1 MDYCVISGHSF
12 RCKKISVSR
21 EKIWSKN
28 TGRTTDGTMTGDI
41 VAIKKKYVIEMPPMS
56 GAEVALLD
64 GLLSEP
70 FFTAKLK
77 NPQTNTIVEDT
88 KATFNRFDYI
98 FSESIKSVDYALN
111 TVVIK
116 CHTAM
121 AQAACEVFDSLKWDG
136 VVGTIAGENT
146 IFILMR
152 TEDMAHK
159 LNDKL
164 KQYIK

>member
-1 MDYCVISGHSF
+1 MKKNRH
-12 RCKKISVSR
+12 KKILSLIQEFNIDRQEVLLEYLNNAGFAVTQATVSR
-21 EKIWSKN
+21 DIKELNLVKIVSS
-28 TGRTTDGTMTGDI
+28 TGEYRY
-41 VAIKKKYVIEMPPMS
+41 A
-56 GAEVALLD
+56 
-64 GLLSEP
+64 
-70 FFTAKLK
+70 
-77 NPQTNTIVEDT
+77 QNTIVEDT

-152 TEDMAHK
+152 TEEMAHK

>member
-1 MDYCVISGHSF
+1 MKTKRHEAIIDIISQNEIETQEDLIASLKAAGYDVTQAT
-12 RCKKISVSR
+12 VSR
-21 EKIWSKN
+21 DIKELNLVKIVSS
-28 TGRTTDGTMTGDI
+28 TGEY
-41 VAIKKKYVIEMPPMS
+41 KY
-56 GAEVALLD
+56 A
-64 GLLSEP
+64 
-70 FFTAKLK
+70 
-77 NPQTNTIVEDT
+77 QNTIVEDT

-121 AQAACEVFDSLKWDG
+121 AQAACEVFDSLKWEG

-152 TEDMAHK
+152 TEEMAHK

>member
-1 MDYCVISGHSF
+1 MKKNRH
-12 RCKKISVSR
+12 KKILSLIQEHNIDRQEVLLDYLNKEGYAVTQATVSR
-21 EKIWSKN
+21 DIKELNLVKIVSS
-28 TGRTTDGTMTGDI
+28 TGEY
-41 VAIKKKYVIEMPPMS
+41 KY
-56 GAEVALLD
+56 A
-64 GLLSEP
+64 
-70 FFTAKLK
+70 
-77 NPQTNTIVEDT
+77 QNTIVEDT

-98 FSESIKSVDYALN
+98 FSESIKSVDYAMN

-152 TEDMAHK
+152 SEEQAHN
-159 LNDKL
+159 LNEKL
-164 KQYIK
+164 KTYIK

>member
-1 MDYCVISGHSF
+1 MKKNRH
-12 RCKKISVSR
+12 KKILSLIQEYNIDRQEVLLEYLNNAGFAVTQATVSR
-21 EKIWSKN
+21 DIKELNLVKIVSS
-28 TGRTTDGTMTGDI
+28 TGEY
-41 VAIKKKYVIEMPPMS
+41 KY
-56 GAEVALLD
+56 A
-64 GLLSEP
+64 
-70 FFTAKLK
+70 
-77 NPQTNTIVEDT
+77 QNTIVEDT

-152 TEDMAHK
+152 TEDMAHR

>member
-1 MDYCVISGHSF
+1 MKKNRH
-12 RCKKISVSR
+12 KKILSLIQEFNIDRQEVLLEYLNNAGFAVTQATVSR
-21 EKIWSKN
+21 DIKELNLVKIVSS
-28 TGRTTDGTMTGDI
+28 TGEY
-41 VAIKKKYVIEMPPMS
+41 KY
-56 GAEVALLD
+56 A
-64 GLLSEP
+64 
-70 FFTAKLK
+70 
-77 NPQTNTIVEDT
+77 QNTIVEDT

-152 TEDMAHK
+152 TEEMAHK

>member
-1 MDYCVISGHSF
+1 MKNKRHEVIINLIKNHVLTTQDELQEALQNLGFSVTQST
-12 RCKKISVSR
+12 VSR
-21 EKIWSKN
+21 DIKELRIVKSQDENGIYRYHIATKNSDNTRDRNHFEEMFSKSC
-28 TGRTTDGTMTGDI
+28 TDVVYSM
-41 VAIKKKYVIEMPPMS
+41 
-56 GAEVALLD
+56 
-64 GLLSEP
+64 
-70 FFTAKLK
+70 
-77 NPQTNTIVEDT
+77 
-88 KATFNRFDYI
+88 
-98 FSESIKSVDYALN
+98 N

-121 AQAACEVFDSLKWDG
+121 AQAACEGFDSLKWDG

>member
-1 MDYCVISGHSF
+1 MKKNRH
-12 RCKKISVSR
+12 KKILSLIQEFNIDRQEVLLEYLNNAGFAVTQATVSR
-21 EKIWSKN
+21 DIKELNLVKIVSS
-28 TGRTTDGTMTGDI
+28 TGEYRY
-41 VAIKKKYVIEMPPMS
+41 A
-56 GAEVALLD
+56 
-64 GLLSEP
+64 
-70 FFTAKLK
+70 
-77 NPQTNTIVEDT
+77 QTTIVEDT

>member
-1 MDYCVISGHSF
+1 MKKNRH
-12 RCKKISVSR
+12 KKILSLIQENNIDRQEVLLEYLNNAGFAVTQATVSR
-21 EKIWSKN
+21 DIKELNLVKIVSS
-28 TGRTTDGTMTGDI
+28 TGEY
-41 VAIKKKYVIEMPPMS
+41 KY
-56 GAEVALLD
+56 A
-64 GLLSEP
+64 
-70 FFTAKLK
+70 
-77 NPQTNTIVEDT
+77 QNTIIEDT

>member
-1 MDYCVISGHSF
+1 MKKNRH
-12 RCKKISVSR
+12 KKILSLIQEFNIDRQEVLLEYLNNAGFAVTQATVSR
-21 EKIWSKN
+21 DIKELNLVKIVSS
-28 TGRTTDGTMTGDI
+28 TGEYRY
-41 VAIKKKYVIEMPPMS
+41 A
-56 GAEVALLD
+56 
-64 GLLSEP
+64 
-70 FFTAKLK
+70 
-77 NPQTNTIVEDT
+77 QNTIVEDT

>member
-1 MDYCVISGHSF
+1 MKKNRH
-12 RCKKISVSR
+12 KKILSLIQEYNIDRQEVLLEYLNNAGFAVTQATVSR
-21 EKIWSKN
+21 DIKELNLVKIVSS
-28 TGRTTDGTMTGDI
+28 TGEY
-41 VAIKKKYVIEMPPMS
+41 KY
-56 GAEVALLD
+56 A
-64 GLLSEP
+64 
-70 FFTAKLK
+70 
-77 NPQTNTIVEDT
+77 QNTIVEDT

-98 FSESIKSVDYALN
+98 FSESIKSVDYAMN

-121 AQAACEVFDSLKWDG
+121 AQAACEVFDSLKWEG

>member
-1 MDYCVISGHSF
+1 MKKNRH
-12 RCKKISVSR
+12 KKILSLIQEYNIDRQEVLLEYLNNAGFAVTQATVSR
-21 EKIWSKN
+21 DIKELNLVKIVSS
-28 TGRTTDGTMTGDI
+28 TGEY
-41 VAIKKKYVIEMPPMS
+41 KY
-56 GAEVALLD
+56 A
-64 GLLSEP
+64 
-70 FFTAKLK
+70 
-77 NPQTNTIVEDT
+77 QNTIVEDT

-121 AQAACEVFDSLKWDG
+121 AQAACEVFDSLKWDC

-159 LNDKL
+159 LNDRL

>member
-1 MDYCVISGHSF
+1 MKKNRH
-12 RCKKISVSR
+12 KKILSLIQEFNIDRQEVLLEYLNNAGFAVTQATVSR
-21 EKIWSKN
+21 DIKELNLVKIVSS
-28 TGRTTDGTMTGDI
+28 TGEY
-41 VAIKKKYVIEMPPMS
+41 KY
-56 GAEVALLD
+56 A
-64 GLLSEP
+64 
-70 FFTAKLK
+70 
-77 NPQTNTIVEDT
+77 QNTIVEDT

-121 AQAACEVFDSLKWDG
+121 AQAACEVFDSLKWEG

-152 TEDMAHK
+152 TEDMAHR

>member
-1 MDYCVISGHSF
+1 MKKNRH
-12 RCKKISVSR
+12 KKILSLIQENNIDRQEVLLEYLNNAGFAVTQATVSR
-21 EKIWSKN
+21 DIKELNLVKIVSS
-28 TGRTTDGTMTGDI
+28 TGEY
-41 VAIKKKYVIEMPPMS
+41 KY
-56 GAEVALLD
+56 A
-64 GLLSEP
+64 
-70 FFTAKLK
+70 
-77 NPQTNTIVEDT
+77 QNTIVEDT

-98 FSESIKSVDYALN
+98 FSESIKSVDYAMN